1 MRLKVCMDGL
11 PSCLRQPRQ
20 RNKYACHDFQYHLH
34 IIDMEP
40 IKEFLAHIIC
50 ITFKITRPQKA
61 FRKLVTILIYYKL
74 NGKVTTE

>member
-11 PSCLRQPRQ
+11 SSCLRQPRQ

-40 IKEFLAHIIC
+40 TKRISRTHIC